1 VTGWEDR
8 VPEVIGLV
16 LALAVSLYA
25 RVTRLDRDRALYPV
39 VLVVIASYYV
49 LFAVM
54 GGSDRVII
62 IESLVAGGFAVAA
75 TVGFRRSLWL
85 VAAAL
90 GAHGVLD
97 LFHAR
102 VVANPGVPAWWP
114 GFCLA
119 YDVTA
124 AAWLTGLLLRGT
136 SAPAAPA
143 ESTLSE
149 NPS

>member
-1 VTGWEDR
+1 M
-8 VPEVIGLV
+8 PEVIGLV

-90 GAHGVLD
+90 AAHGVLD

-102 VVANPGVPAWWP
+102 VVANPGVPGWWP

-124 AAWLTGLLLRGT
+124 AAFLAGLLLRAT
-136 SAPAAPA
+136 PARDARAAPTRA
-143 ESTLSE
+143 GR
-149 NPS
+149 PS